1 MLLLI
6 SFNDALWCKK
16 ISDLIDCP
24 QRKHSYRGF
33 DSRGC
38 RGHGRQ
44 YSDAVR
50 SCWGVIDTFT
60 NFLSNCVETFLLLLP
75 HSAAAPLVKKV
86 RANSLHYLL
95 WLKIKFD
102 WKFSTNRMFIR
113 NEMSMQNFQIG
124 LRHLLQY
131 VFSQKIVNFSVNKN

>member
-1 MLLLI
+1 ML
-6 SFNDALWCKK
+6 
-16 ISDLIDCP
+16 
-24 QRKHSYRGF
+24 
-33 DSRGC
+33 GC
-38 RGHGRQ
+38 
-44 YSDAVR
+44 YSHFHEFFIELRRDFFITITTSTAA
-50 SCWGVIDTFT
+50 
-60 NFLSNCVETFLLLLP
+60 
-75 HSAAAPLVKKV
+75 AAAPLVKKV